1 MIEVFITLM
10 AEEKQSSQINLLQVQ
25 ASSDTPEPESTPFP
39 EGHGVHVVNLL
50 SARLHWSAGQFSQPV
65 D

>member
-39 EGHGVHVVNLL
+39 EGHGVHVSFLL
-50 SARLHWSAGQFSQPV
+50 SARLH
-65 D
+65 